1 MSMLSALNLVC
12 MQYLDNVAP
21 VCRYRTLM
29 HVSPIMS
36 DGADCKIVRFLRIKV
51 VFDDAI
57 EESII
62 EIDNGTSTAI
72 ST

>member
-1 MSMLSALNLVC
+1 MSLRGSVTA
-12 MQYLDNVAP
+12 
-21 VCRYRTLM
+21 YRTLM
-29 HVSPIMS
+29 SPIMS